1 MNSRQRRK
9 LEAIE
14 HQKQRELYVVLCELR
29 QRCYEKYGRTLPIYG
44 LSAEEAIAK
53 YEAVLNGTAPMPM
66 PKRNVRVSMG
76 LASLMAMGIGE
87 AAR

>member
-14 HQKQRELYVVLCELR
+14 HQKQRELRDKLHQLR
-29 QRCYEKYGRTLPIYG
+29 HECFKKHGRMLTTYG
-44 LSAEEAIAK
+44 LSAEQTIAK
-53 YEAVLNGTAPMPM
+53 YEAVLSGAEPM
-66 PKRNVRVSMG
+66 PKRNVSVSMG

>member
-14 HQKQRELYVVLCELR
+14 HQKQRDLR
-29 QRCYEKYGRTLPIYG
+29 DKLHQLRLECFRKHGRMLPTYG
-44 LSAEEAIAK
+44 LSAEQAVEK
-53 YEAVLNGTAPMPM
+53 YEAVLSGEEPM
-66 PKRNVRVSMG
+66 PKRNARASMG